1 MIIVSS
7 CLAGV
12 KCRHDGKSKEAELIR
27 KLVHERKA
35 IPLCPEVMGGRPVPR
50 TPCEITGG
58 TADDVL
64 AGSAKVM
71 DKKGNDVTAEIVEGA
86 KIVAAAVKRMNITA
100 VILKTKSPSCGR
112 GKIYDGTFSGKLID
126 GNGILTAVLLR
137 EGIKVYT
144 EEDCGPLVEEL
155 LKSK

>member
-12 KCRHDGKSKEAELIR
+12 NCRYDGESREAEMIR

-35 IPLCPEVMGGRPVPR
+35 IPLCPEVMGGRPIPR
-50 TPCEITGG
+50 DPCEITGG

-64 AGSAKVM
+64 AGRAKVV
-71 DKKGNDVTAEIVEGA
+71 DKNGKDVTAEMVEGA
-86 KIVAAAVKRMNITA
+86 KYVLAAAKRMNVTA
-100 VILKTKSPSCGR
+100 FILKTKSPSCGK
-112 GKIYDGTFSGKLID
+112 GKIYDGTFSGTLID
-126 GNGILTAVLLR
+126 GNGILTALLMK

-144 EEDCGPLVEEL
+144 EEDCGPFVEEL
-155 LKSK
+155 LRG